1 MPSLV
6 NATEGAYNQVMKNRE
21 QTISLIGVIMLAL
34 VLPGILKLTNSVV
47 KFFVGAEGRLA
58 AISVETDRPLGEL
71 PRPWEALAQGGEN
84 LETFLEDPRVKERI
98 RESKIKYIRVDHVFD
113 ILARVS
119 RGAGGQLEYDWTKL
133 DKLVDQILDVGAKPF
148 VALSYMPAALSS
160 GDEISEPNNWNEWKN
175 LVQTAIE
182 RYSGQKNIED
192 IYYEVWNEPD
202 LFGKWKMGRGKN
214 YQNLY
219 RYSALAAVDARNVK
233 PFKLCG
239 PGTTGL
245 YKNWLDGFF
254 PYILRNNLRLDCF
267 SWHRYD
273 LDSFKYSEDVES
285 VEKWIETHPY
295 FSGVEKIVTEMGPN
309 SEAGNENNTKVGAAH
324 LVAVMRELMGKI
336 KYGFSFSVT
345 GGWGIV
351 DNLTPR
357 YEALKMLSRLG
368 PVRLGVSGDGTWVRA
383 IGAQDGDKYQVL
395 LANYDP
401 RSTHSENVPV
411 TFMNLKSQNF
421 TLKKYLLGRGALPDV
436 QVATTEAILQ
446 TEIPMTANSVVLV
459 ELQPR

>member
-1 MPSLV
+1 
-6 NATEGAYNQVMKNRE
+6 MKNRE
-21 QTISLIGVIMLAL
+21 QTISLIGVIMLAVL
-34 VLPGILKLTNSVV
+34 LPGILKLTNSVV

-58 AISVETDRPLGEL
+58 AISVETDRPLGTL

-84 LETFLEDPRVKERI
+84 LETFLDDPGVQTRV
-98 RESKIKYIRVDHVFD
+98 REVGTKYIRIDHVFD
-113 ILARVS
+113 LFGIVNRDGSGKLT
-119 RGAGGQLEYDWTKL
+119 YDWARL
-133 DKLVDQILDVGAKPF
+133 DALVGKISTLGAKPF
-148 VALSYMPAALSS
+148 ISLSYMPSVMTAS
-160 GDEISEPNNWNEWKN
+160 DEVGEPRDWNEWAQI
-175 LVQTAIE
+175 VRAIIE
-182 RYSGQKNIED
+182 RYSRTTDGV
-192 IYYEVWNEPD
+192 YYEVWNEPD
-202 LFGKWKMGRGKN
+202 LFGKWRIGRGKD
-214 YQNLY
+214 YLNLY
-219 RYSALAAVDARNVK
+219 KYAALGAKQATGVQ
-233 PFKLCG
+233 PYKLCG
-239 PGTTGL
+239 PATTGL

-254 PYILRNNLRLDCF
+254 PYVLQNNLKFDCF
-267 SWHRYD
+267 TWHRYD
-273 LDSFKYSEDVES
+273 LDVFKYTEDVDS
-285 VEKWIETHPY
+285 VEKWLETHPY
-295 FSGVEKIVTEMGPN
+295 FAGVEKIVTEMGPN

-351 DNLTPR
+351 DNQSPR
-357 YEALKMLSRLG
+357 YQALQMLSKLG
-368 PVRLGVSGDGTWVRA
+368 PDRLGVSGDGTWVRA

-395 LANYDP
+395 LTNYDP

-411 TFMNLKSQNF
+411 TFMNLKNQNF